1 MGAYRRFSPYIW
13 ALESAHLGLQNPYFG
28 PPIWAPPGELIY
40 GFQPDARSNGPAP
53 EQGLAHMG
61 SQIGVPN
68 PLFGTPFWRGIWAQ
82 ITLTPV
88 WDTNVT

>member
-13 ALESAHLGLQNPYFG
+13 ALESAHLGSWDPYFG
-28 PPIWAPPGELIY
+28 PLFEPLLGGYIGPI
-40 GFQPDARSNGPAP
+40 QPEARSNGPAP
-53 EQGLAHMG
+53 EQVLAQMG
-61 SQIGVPN
+61 SQIGGLG
-68 PLFGTPFWRGIWAQ
+68 PLFWTPFWRGIWAQ